1 MKKWKNMMLVAAG
14 VLAVAIGFAG
24 CGSNDKAAQQE
35 LPKKIVIGLDDNFP
49 PMGFKD
55 EKGNLV
61 GFDIDMAK
69 EAAKRANMEIEF
81 RAIDWSSKEAELKGK
96 KIDALWN
103 GLSVSEERKKNIL
116 FSDAYISNGQILI
129 VRADSNIQSQEDVQ
143 GKTLAVQ
150 EGSTAYEAVKST
162 GLDKKAKEVK
172 QYADNVTAL
181 MDVEIGRAD
190 AIVVDSIV
198 GRYMIAK
205 KAETYRV
212 LGKEITTEDMAVGFR
227 KEDTKLQQ
235 KFNQILTD
243 MKKDGTSGKISEK
256 WFGKNI
262 IK

>member
-14 VLAVAIGFAG
+14 VLVVAIGFAG

-143 GKTLAVQ
+143 GKILAVQ

-235 KFNQILTD
+235 KFNQILAD

>member
-129 VRADSNIQSQEDVQ
+129 VRADSNIQSQDDVQ
-143 GKTLAVQ
+143 GKIVAVQ